1 MKHRR
6 RSLTTS
12 VQAHAEHFLNLSQKT
27 DSVRTRNHLVFLAI
41 KATTFHN
48 SGVIR
53 RRGYAPRGAPLV
65 YSHGNDAWARKAV
78 SAGIAS
84 SGALFTALL
93 DVSVNGWRFR
103 DLFPKPGVFSNK
115 TQRGTSFDAGTD
127 GIPSMNLKA
136 GAKSVGFAMA
146 PALERPFN
154 AHLTQRGMLRAR
166 QKVLRVLRGPRFPR
180 SSPRCALR

>member
-1 MKHRR
+1 VHEKITHASRFRPFWFRATRTCSLSCRSITEMKHRR

-103 DLFPKPGVFSNK
+103 DLLPKPGFFPTK
-115 TQRGTSFDAGTD
+115 
-127 GIPSMNLKA
+127 PSEAHRLTLA
-136 GAKSVGFAMA
+136 QTVS
-146 PALERPFN
+146 RP
-154 AHLTQRGMLRAR
+154 
-166 QKVLRVLRGPRFPR
+166 
-180 SSPRCALR
+180 